1 MSPPA
6 LTSAGEEAEDAR
18 GVDLAGLGVTGVHH
32 RLILVSSEP
41 EMTRVGLDGVDR
53 PRDKSRHKANRRGRR
68 ILQFRG
74 RPSGLEPLTPGATG
88 WAGHV
93 GKNGTSA
100 ARLRNVR

>member
-41 EMTRVGLDGVDR
+41 KMTRVGLDGVDR
-53 PRDKSRHKANRRGRR
+53 SSPPSFSVPRRPRQVAPQGKQDAAAGSCNFVGDQAGLNR
-68 ILQFRG
+68 
-74 RPSGLEPLTPGATG
+74 
-88 WAGHV
+88 
-93 GKNGTSA
+93 
-100 ARLRNVR
+100 